1 MELIGKLAGELGA
14 VLLTV
19 ARAAPYVLG
28 YVLLILATLAL
39 WRAVKRLLRP
49 RHDFGSLK
57 TVTFGDESAIRPD
70 RAASVISVL
79 TIFLIWGAF
88 TGSNYVPVHV
98 PGPFIGTLSFS
109 YTAQNPAGETD
120 TAVVHVL
127 VHDAGVRSEERR
139 VGKECRSRWSPY
151 H

>member
-57 TVTFGDESAIRPD
+57 TVTFGDESAVTSNL
-70 RAASVISVL
+70 AASVVSVVL
-79 TIFLIWGAF
+79 IFVLWGMF
-88 TGSNYVPVHV
+88 TGSRLLPAFLHV
-98 PGPFIGTLSFS
+98 PGAFVGDGTFG
-109 YTAQNPAGETD
+109 YTLAAPDGTRHEATV
-120 TAVVHVL
+120 AV
-127 VHDAGVRSEERR
+127 R
-139 VGKECRSRWSPY
+139 V
-151 H
+151 